1 MPRKSVKLYTHH
13 HIYQEIIIDEASRL
27 PVSAPPRISVNGKP
41 LLSEPKVITDG
52 RLFSVVVAALRLLYA
67 VCFHSGLFLL
77 RLWPYLKKGM
87 LIVARFVYYGTQ
99 EVVWLAQSV
108 FQTTRSQWRLIAV
121 RQSFRF
127 TFAVFLLL
135 VITGMG
141 LVHSGVLVS
150 SAVDRIRGVAT
161 GATLGVHDLIGAQDQ
176 LRSQQLS
183 AAENKF
189 SDALAHF
196 EQSQEELKGMG
207 VVLNTITSAIPQK
220 KQAAGLLEAARLI
233 SSSGL
238 SAARLANQLKG
249 VRVSGQ
255 GIEGF
260 NGAQLLPQVQKTVH
274 QLAVDMGRISE
285 LLTGVDESL
294 VPDRYRLQFVE
305 GRQHIQSLVKSF
317 GTLDLITR
325 TVVQMLLGDKQAL
338 VILQNNNELRATGG
352 FIGTLGSLSLSD
364 GKIKNLNIRTVYD
377 YDGQLRQYIEP
388 PYPLRVVGDR
398 WFLRDSNWFFDF
410 PTSAKIISEFYEKE
424 GGETPDLI
432 IACTAQV
439 MVDLLKVTG
448 PIKLPA
454 YDVQL
459 SAENFVEQTQVSTSL
474 AYDKIQNNPKQLLA
488 DAFPILMNK
497 LGALQPADMIRVL
510 ASLQNSLAGK
520 DIMLYSRDPFLTDN
534 FAKLNWDGSVKQ
546 ADRDYFAFVSSNLGG
561 TKTDL
566 YMQDTMTLSTA
577 LLDDGAVTNSFTLQR
592 TNTLPVGTSYINKS
606 FVRIYVPLGSRL
618 ESAEGFD
625 VVTVPSLPSGNYRN
639 HSQVEVW
646 QGGLQQSLTSGV
658 WIGVESG
665 KTFFGGWVVTSGAQ
679 TKKISIRYRTPLALG
694 NLDHYSLTVQRQPG
708 SGAAKFTHMLD
719 MGIYRRLW
727 SAVNYQEESSRKLEF
742 DATLKQDL
750 FTGFVIQK

>member
-13 HIYQEIIIDEASRL
+13 HIYQEIIIDETSRL
-27 PVSAPPRISVNGKP
+27 PVSAAPRISVNGQP
-41 LLSEPKVITDG
+41 LLSEPKIVTDG
-52 RLFSVVVAALRLLYA
+52 MLFSAVAAAARLLYA

-77 RLWPYLKKGM
+77 KLWPYIKKAAR
-87 LIVARFVYYGTQ
+87 IVGRFFYYGT
-99 EVVWLAQSV
+99 EELVRAVGFIFSAV
-108 FQTTRSQWRLIAV
+108 HGQWRLVAI

-127 TFAVFLLL
+127 TFVLFLFL
-135 VITGMG
+135 VVAGMG
-141 LVHSGVLVS
+141 VVHSGVLVS

-161 GATLGVHDLIGAQDQ
+161 GATLGVSDLMGAQDQ

-183 AAENKF
+183 GAENKF

-207 VVLNTITSAIPQK
+207 IVLNTITSAIPQK
-220 KQAAGLLEAARLI
+220 KQAAGLLEAARLV

-260 NGAQLLPQVQKTVH
+260 DGAKLLPQIQKTVH
-274 QLAVDMGRISE
+274 QLTIDMARINE
-285 LLTGVDESL
+285 LLAGVNESL

-305 GRQHIQSLVKSF
+305 GRQRMESLVKSF
-317 GTLDLITR
+317 GVLDLITR

-364 GKIKNLNIRTVYD
+364 GKIQNLNIRTVYD

-448 PIKLPA
+448 PIKLSA

-459 SAENFVEQTQVSTSL
+459 SAENFIEQTQVSTSL

-488 DAFPILMNK
+488 DAFPVLMNRLGK
-497 LGALQPADMIRVL
+497 LEPADMIRIL
-510 ASLQNSLAGK
+510 ASLQNSLVRK
-520 DIMLYSRDPFLTDN
+520 DIMFYSRDPLLAEN
-534 FAKLNWDGSVKQ
+534 FARLSWDGSVKQ
-546 ADRDYFAFVSSNLGG
+546 VDRDYLAVVGSNLGG

-566 YMQDTMTLSTA
+566 YQQDVIDVSTVVTEN
-577 LLDDGAVTNSFTLQR
+577 DSVTNTVTLQR
-592 TNTLPVGTSYINKS
+592 TNSLPVGASYVNKS
-606 FVRIYVPLGSRL
+606 FVRVYVPLGSRL
-618 ESAEGFD
+618 ESADGFD
-625 VVTVPSLPSGNYRN
+625 VVAVPSLPQGTYRSN
-639 HSQVEVW
+639 SQVEVW
-646 QGGLQQSLTSGV
+646 QGSLQQSLVNGV
-658 WIGVESG
+658 WIGEESG
-665 KTFFGGWVVTSGAQ
+665 KTIFGGWVVTSGGQ
-679 TKKISIRYRTPLALG
+679 TKKISVRYRLPFSLG
-694 NLDHYSLTVQRQPG
+694 TLDHYSLTVQRQSG
-708 SGAAKFTHMLD
+708 SGASKFSHTLD
-719 MGIYRRLW
+719 LGLYRRLW
-727 SAVNYQEESSRKLEF
+727 SAVNYQEESSRKLKLN
-742 DATLKQDL
+742 ATLKQDL
-750 FTGFVIQK
+750 FMGFVIQK